1 MDVYGMRAGRM
12 DRIISLYQ
20 ESNTTNDF
28 GEQITTWIPLCMV
41 GAERAAGTLTIG
53 TLYQITATKT
63 NHFYEGCAVGD
74 VWAAT
79 VETALDADNKVKP
92 VIRSYQEWAERLE
105 LRGDE
110 RWSAQQVVAAISAK
124 YRIRYRSDI
133 TPMVRLVDADG
144 REYDIQAQLELGR
157 REGIELI
164 VSARGE

>member
-1 MDVYGMRAGRM
+1 M

-28 GEQITTWIPLCMV
+28 GEQITTWIPLCVV
-41 GAERAAGTLTIG
+41 GAEKSTGTLDIG
-53 TLYQITATKT
+53 TLYQITATET
-63 NHFYEGCAVGD
+63 NHFYTGCTVGD
-74 VWAAT
+74 VWTAAVAT
-79 VETALDADNKVKP
+79 ELDADNKVKP
-92 VIRSYQEWAERLE
+92 VIRSYHEWAERLE